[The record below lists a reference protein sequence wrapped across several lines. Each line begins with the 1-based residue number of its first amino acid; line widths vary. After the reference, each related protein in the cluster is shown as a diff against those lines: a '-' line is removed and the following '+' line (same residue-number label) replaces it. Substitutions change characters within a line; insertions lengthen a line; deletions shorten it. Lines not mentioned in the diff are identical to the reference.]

1 MHSSLPPSDRNITLC
16 EDETFHPQICLVALE
31 PVSNFLILKAY
42 ELSKATSLALNRQ
55 EQKAK
60 QDYEVA
66 IAAHQGNLA
75 KRKAF
80 DSKTGKPMESSDV
93 QKRLNEH
100 FRARHTVA
108 DEAELSQNPTGT
120 DY

>member
-1 MHSSLPPSDRNITLC
+1 M
-16 EDETFHPQICLVALE
+16 
-31 PVSNFLILKAY
+31 
-42 ELSKATSLALNRQ
+42 ALNRQ

-60 QDYEVA
+60 EDYEVA

-100 FRARHTVA
+100 FQTLHSIA
-108 DEAELSQNPTGT
+108 DEAKLSQGSHDRHAKAASGRRVPSVQLMC
-120 DY
+120 